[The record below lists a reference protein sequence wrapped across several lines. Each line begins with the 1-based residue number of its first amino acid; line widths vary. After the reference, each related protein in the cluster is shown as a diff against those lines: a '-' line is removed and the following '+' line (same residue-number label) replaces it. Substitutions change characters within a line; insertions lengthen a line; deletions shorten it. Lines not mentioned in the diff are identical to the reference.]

1 MDSNKK
7 NKIFFLNLKL
17 KAKNIIN
24 CALENLQIKI
34 GNRHYGNQKS
44 YTFEQLVVKKELSL
58 LIIIAVA
65 MNILTSNNFGVI
77 FEVL

>member
-7 NKIFFLNLKL
+7 IKIFFFNLKL

-44 YTFEQLVVKKELSL
+44 
-58 LIIIAVA
+58 
-65 MNILTSNNFGVI
+65 
-77 FEVL
+77 